1 MPIFKFSVSD
11 AQLAGFKAAARDNL
25 LDVNDWARGHLA
37 TLAAQQMTKAPQEKP
52 VKLSAAERKR
62 LERFEDKLRS
72 IANDLDCKGHVG
84 QFLVMKM
91 ADLHLSAE
99 LKAFYAEFM
108 DWCLANGHVDEAALE
123 EGQKLH
129 EQRQAWHAEQREKM
143 RSVKATRVFLPE
155 K

>member
-1 MPIFKFSVSD
+1 MPEIKFSMGASD
-11 AQLAGFKAAARDNL
+11 YQMVAEAAKSAALPVASWVRSTALVAARQL
-25 LDVNDWARGHLA
+25 MPKPEA
-37 TLAAQQMTKAPQEKP
+37 EKP
-52 VKLSAAERKR
+52 AKLTAAERKR

-108 DWCLANGHVDEAALE
+108 DWCLADGHVDEAALE

-129 EQRQAWHAEQREKM
+129 EQRQARHAEQREKM